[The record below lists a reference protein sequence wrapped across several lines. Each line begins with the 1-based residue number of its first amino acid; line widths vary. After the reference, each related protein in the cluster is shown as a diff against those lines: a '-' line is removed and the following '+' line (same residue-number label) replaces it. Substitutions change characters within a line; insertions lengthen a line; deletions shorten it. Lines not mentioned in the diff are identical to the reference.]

1 MIRITQKYNAIILLY
16 VFYVAYILIKSMLFY
31 KFHISPKDY
40 LNNFESGNYFI
51 IELLPIYLIG
61 LLLLLTDDKIFYNYR
76 FKYRTNIM
84 IRQYKMVIVHSII
97 FVSLNF
103 IICIVLF
110 NYAYSFF
117 RIHSTLYY
125 VLLSIIH
132 ILGYVLVG
140 GIVLLLN
147 QLIRSNK
154 INFIAFVYV
163 MIIIEYFIVYESLLH
178 RKMPL
183 IISWVLAD

>member
-1 MIRITQKYNAIILLY
+1 
-16 VFYVAYILIKSMLFY
+16 
-31 KFHISPKDY
+31 
-40 LNNFESGNYFI
+40 
-51 IELLPIYLIG
+51 
-61 LLLLLTDDKIFYNYR
+61 
-76 FKYRTNIM
+76 M

-183 IISWVLAD
+183 IISWVLADKDMVFRLIILTLLNYALYTQVYNRSLNREFV